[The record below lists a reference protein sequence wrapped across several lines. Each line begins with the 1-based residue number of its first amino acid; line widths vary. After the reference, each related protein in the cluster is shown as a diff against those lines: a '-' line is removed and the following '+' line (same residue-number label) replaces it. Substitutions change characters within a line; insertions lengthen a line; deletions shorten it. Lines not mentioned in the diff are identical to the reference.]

1 MYTEEK
7 QVIGAAIVDGI
18 VIEGM
23 SVEQLMYQDVKALN
37 SLYIN
42 LKKGL
47 SKEAGLLDEKAS
59 GEALV
64 NRKINLVVAVFTLKK
79 KQQEERLAEAERKA
93 FRERVKRVIAAKKEE
108 AFQGQ
113 SLEALEALLG
123 TTPEVEAPVA
133 G

>member
-1 MYTEEK
+1 MYADEK

-18 VIEGM
+18 VVDGM
-23 SVEQLMYQDVKALN
+23 SVEQLMYQDVKGLN
-37 SLYIN
+37 SLYIG

-64 NRKINLVVAVFTLKK
+64 NRKINLVEALFTLKK

-93 FRERVKRVIAAKKEE
+93 FRERVKKVIAAKKEE
-108 AFQGQ
+108 AFKGQ

-123 TTPEVEAPVA
+123 TTPEVADPIA

>member
-1 MYTEEK
+1 MYAEEK

-18 VIEGM
+18 VVEGM

-37 SLYIN
+37 SLYIG
-42 LKKGL
+42 LKKQL
-47 SKEAGLLDEKAS
+47 SRETGLLDEKAS

-64 NRKINLVVAVFTLKK
+64 NRKINLVEAVFTLKQ
-79 KQQEERLAEAERKA
+79 KQQEERLADAERKA
-93 FRERVKRVIAAKKEE
+93 FRERVKKVIAAKKEE
-108 AFQGQ
+108 AFKGQ

-123 TTPEVEAPVA
+123 STPEVEAPIE

>member
-1 MYTEEK
+1 M
-7 QVIGAAIVDGI
+7 VHSVSC
-18 VIEGM
+18 M
-23 SVEQLMYQDVKALN
+23 SVEQLMYLDVKQLN
-37 SLYIN
+37 SLYIG
-42 LKKGL
+42 LKKQL
-47 SKEAGLLDEKAS
+47 SREAGLLDEKAS

-64 NRKINLVVAVFTLKK
+64 NRKINLVEAIFTLKK

-93 FRERVKRVIAAKKEE
+93 FRERVKKVIAAKKEE

>member
-1 MYTEEK
+1 MYADEK
-7 QVIGAAIVDGI
+7 QIIGAAIVDGI

-23 SVEQLMYQDVKALN
+23 SVEQLMYQDVKGLN
-37 SLYIN
+37 SLYIG
-42 LKKGL
+42 LKQGL

-64 NRKINLVVAVFTLKK
+64 NRKINLVEAIFTLKK

-93 FRERVKRVIAAKKEE
+93 FRERVKKVIAAKKEE
-108 AFQGQ
+108 AFKGQ

-123 TTPEVEAPVA
+123 TTPEVETPVE

>member
-1 MYTEEK
+1 MYSDEK

-18 VIEGM
+18 VVEGLTA
-23 SVEQLMYQDVKALN
+23 EALMYQDVKALN
-37 SLYIN
+37 SLYIG

-64 NRKINLVVAVFTLKK
+64 NRKINLVEAVFTLKQ

-93 FRERVKRVIAAKKEE
+93 FRERVKKVIAAKKEE
-108 AFQGQ
+108 AFKGQ

-123 TTPEVEAPVA
+123 STPEAEAPIE